1 MNRLKQI
8 LLPLLAL
15 PALVSCDNDTFPAY
29 NGQEQPVTLAV
40 SLDKGAMSRASIGTD
55 ALDKENFII
64 NGDYSIF
71 LGIKDPE
78 VLGFPHVH
86 CCRFTNDRKG
96 LIYPVTPSTK
106 EVSASPL
113 TWSDAK
119 VDKKDFEFIL
129 DNIGYQE
136 ACSWNPDTEF
146 LGKAWDNTEKNT
158 TYAAQ
163 KEEYDANKKPQHTND
178 IIWGRDIAKYDESGK
193 SSVVELTHRMTRINV
208 VFVNLDQTLTK
219 EERKGMTVS
228 IENLVLDA
236 ESFNRYDGTVA
247 IADNPNRGILKLK
260 GEGEDLPLLGNGI
273 DEENNTYKE
282 YGTANFILPPQP
294 LVEVN
299 WPKVVVRYQKGGQEV
314 TKSGLIPHEILYES
328 SDASRSSSW
337 VKLDQLHAG
346 NHLTIV
352 VEIKEGIPEIIFTAK
367 VKEWKELGPV
377 TVTAGQRK
385 PGINNTDEL
394 EEAIRLYNSLP
405 VFASTTDLT
414 PLPVYPDKEH
424 PEYPNRINAI
434 DDRLL
439 LYGTPAIV
447 ENALQWTFPIN
458 FELNGYVPNPGFRN
472 IMWATAENSGLR
484 GYSYPLNL
492 TSEKNKEEKL
502 ATLKGA
508 KGIYNI
514 EDLNAMISTVI
525 KDIAGTAPLYG
536 ELNSK
541 TATYTFNLR
550 ADISGEVL
558 RKLPKTVTVYGTVYT
573 MTYVMN
579 DNGFFV
585 NGSKDVN
592 TLIEQ

>member
-208 VFVNLDQTLTK
+208 VFVNLDQTLTE
-219 EERKGMTVS
+219 EERNGMTVS

-377 TVTAGQRK
+377 TVTAGQIK
-385 PGINNTDEL
+385 PKGINNTEEL
-394 EEAIRLYNSLP
+394 EEVIRMYNSLP
-405 VFASTTDLT
+405 VFDGNTINAANLE
-414 PLPVYPDKEH
+414 DK
-424 PEYPNRINAI
+424 IAAI
-434 DDRLL
+434 DDRMLF
-439 LYGTPAIV
+439 YGTPQLIYGV
-447 ENALQWTFPIN
+447 IQWTFPIN
-458 FELNGYVPNPGFRN
+458 FKLPDDYVPQTGFRN
-472 IMWATAENSGLR
+472 IMWATAENSNLR
-484 GYSYPLNL
+484 GYSYPLVL
-492 TSEKNKEEKL
+492 TSSSEQNTAEDLEKL
-502 ATLKGA
+502 KGD

-514 EDLNAMISTVI
+514 EDLRAMITVTRNG
-525 KDIAGTAPLYG
+525 DISSMGLYG
-536 ELNSK
+536 VLYPIDYNNH

-550 ADISGEVL
+550 DNITGEDIG
-558 RKLPKTVTVYGTVYT
+558 KLPKTVTVDGTVYT

-579 DNGFFV
+579 ANGFTV
-585 NGSKDVN
+585 NGLDILDNLK
-592 TLIEQ
+592 EQ